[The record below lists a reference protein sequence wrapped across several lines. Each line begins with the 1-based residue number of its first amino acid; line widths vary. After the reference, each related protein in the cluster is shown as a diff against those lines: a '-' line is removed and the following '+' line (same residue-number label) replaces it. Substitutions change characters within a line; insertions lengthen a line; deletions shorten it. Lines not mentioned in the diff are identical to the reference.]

1 MSAAHELTEAV
12 TTVSAD
18 LTTGPDAAVRARRVA
33 RGFLGT
39 AALGGASEMGDAV
52 ELVVSELVT
61 NVVRHTDDRVCRI
74 ELKDVGDGLEI
85 AVTDSDPRLPRWR
98 SPDLSGGGGFGWPLV
113 HRLAASVRVS
123 THATGKTV
131 HALLTPGLVPA

>member
-1 MSAAHELTEAV
+1 MSVAHELNEAM

-18 LTTGPDAAVRARRVA
+18 LRTGPDAAVRARRVA
-33 RGFLGT
+33 RGFLGK
-39 AALGGASEMGDAV
+39 AALNGAAEMCDAV

-61 NVVRHTDDRVCRI
+61 NVVRHTDGRVCRV
-74 ELKDVGDGLEI
+74 ELTDVGDGLEI
-85 AVTDSDPRLPRWR
+85 AVTDSDPRPPRWR

-113 HRLAASVRVS
+113 HRLASSVRVS
-123 THATGKTV
+123 TRPTGKTV

>member
-33 RGFLGT
+33 RGFLGK
-39 AALGGASEMGDAV
+39 AALSGASEMCDAV

-61 NVVRHTDDRVCRI
+61 NVVRHTDDRVCRV
-74 ELKDVGDGLEI
+74 ELTDVGDGLEI
-85 AVTDSDPRLPRWR
+85 AVTDSDPRPPRWR

-113 HRLAASVRVS
+113 HRLADSVRVS
-123 THATGKTV
+123 SRPTGKTV
-131 HALLTPGLVPA
+131 HARLTSRLMPA